1 MGKKGKWFDAVQ
13 RILST
18 SEPDPVEADAKA
30 AKLKDKP
37 SFKKIWQ
44 FSKSHPSGAST
55 SAAPAPDP
63 AAHQPQPPPPPRT
76 DQQQAENT
84 AEAQRAETRCDDGGV
99 STADVASKA
108 GADAAAVARPAVT
121 TPRAWAA
128 RSKEDIAATRIQAAC
143 RGYMARRAHQERGMA
158 RLMSLVEGFTIKR
171 QTEEALYCM
180 QTMTRIQT
188 QIYSRRLKTEE
199 DKKALKSQIKVK
211 QSLDKIKKIGDGWD
225 QSLQS
230 KEQMEAVLVMKQEAA
245 SRRQRALSYAFS
257 YQWRNRKP
265 SSARAGPP
273 PMFMDPGNPNWGW
286 SWTERWMAAARP
298 WENQTAAPAD
308 GRGAAKSAG
317 RMPRVAVS
325 IQIPTTTTTPG
336 GRSFRPPSWPSLPS
350 PSTPPPRS
358 PSLPGRMATPSSPRS
373 STLHASRGLQRTKSM
388 QPDGRPRSSQELS
401 VSSPRRAV
409 PSSPRGGGSGS
420 PLHASSGMQ
429 PQRRPR
435 SSQELSVNSPRRAVP
450 ASPRNCG
457 SGSPL
462 HGSSGMHPERR
473 PRSSQELSVSS
484 PRRAVPASPRSCG
497 SGSPLHGSSGMQ
509 PQRRPRSSQEPG
521 ETSPRPGAKVAPLRR
536 TTSLR
541 AELPRRLSLGSA
553 AASAGDDAAAPVTP
567 SYMQQTKSVK
577 AKARCASPSASS
589 AAADV
594 FDDAPDSGPA
604 PLRVPSPSSAKKR
617 LSLEFADKP
626 SASSPSKVAAE
637 RVMRRQSQPPSPR
650 MSSLS

>member
-18 SEPDPVEADAKA
+18 SEPDPVEADAKKA

-55 SAAPAPDP
+55 SAAP
-63 AAHQPQPPPPPRT
+63 
-76 DQQQAENT
+76 
-84 AEAQRAETRCDDGGV
+84 TRCDDGGV

-211 QSLDKIKKIGDGWD
+211 QSLDKIKIGDGWD

-435 SSQELSVNSPRRAVP
+435 SSQELS
-450 ASPRNCG
+450 
-457 SGSPL
+457 
-462 HGSSGMHPERR
+462 
-473 PRSSQELSVSS
+473 
-484 PRRAVPASPRSCG
+484 
-497 SGSPLHGSSGMQ
+497 
-509 PQRRPRSSQEPG
+509 RRPRSSQEPG